1 MHEIDGEKL
10 GFMTAGMSCL
20 ILTVT
25 EMGDE
30 LELHKLITTMHKL
43 KIAKKHLFATLDTFN
58 STMFHK
64 TTLNFNV
71 MIIHREEGML

>member
-1 MHEIDGEKL
+1 
-10 GFMTAGMSCL
+10 
-20 ILTVT
+20 
-25 EMGDE
+25 MGDE